1 MNPASPPPRPAGA
14 SARRALACLA
24 VAAALCGLLC
34 APAWAH
40 EGAALAK
47 PTGLSAEAS
56 HDAVILTWDDPHDH
70 SISGY
75 VILRRDI
82 ARQASGEF
90 TTIAADTGTAGTV
103 YIDRTA
109 EPATRYA
116 YRVQARNAQGAS
128 PSSDAVEVETGPPAA
143 QKSTSDAADGGK
155 DEVRT
160 RAVGRR
166 PSGRDFRLTPNN
178 ADPTGIW
185 CDDERMYVVDDAD
198 RRVYAYNIANGA
210 HVGNLGFALDNDQ
223 TQARGVYADADTMW
237 VVDGSDRIYAY
248 TITDGASYGQRDA
261 SREFQAQTNGG
272 YPSGIHS
279 IYAKNLFFVVNLVD
293 EQIYAYNTGR
303 FNGML
308 GDRFELGDFDLI
320 PHYAQPLG
328 LWSDD
333 ASTIWVVDAER
344 KHVFAYEIGGF
355 GIGNGARL
363 PAREIRLISQNSN
376 PWGICSDGEVMWVAD
391 RLERKV
397 FAYDLPPAPSGQI
410 TGVTFDELKEREAT
424 ITVEIA
430 NPDSASK
437 SVKLS
442 YARDPF
448 GRTMETDPRT
458 ITGTEVE
465 FTLTGLSPA
474 GTDYRLTAILGDESL
489 ATGGFRTWSKAATT
503 RKHLKLSVVPGVQED
518 YPWLA
523 KVYRQMRRVNTPVK
537 ALPDILAHMRTT
549 CRGHGV
555 NVLHATAGLHT
566 CSVDVLAMGYE
577 HLKNT
582 DFFVH
587 EMTHVGTMGT
597 EFMAEDS
604 EYVGMGWLY
613 FEELA
618 NGHSDCLEHELY
630 ADAVLTLVRVWE
642 NSYYYGHCPETPD
655 DASRATLA
663 VARSVLAGEVPD
675 WFKNEYRATGLA
687 YDTSDDPKYGRMY
700 DLEAVWRDLKRFP
713 QRSGDNRVA
722 TTYALRHAFGGYC
735 DRATAHHSAMHD
747 GEVRNPWKAGGCVPQ
762 APEAMVASSDS
773 VAWEAPAYDGGA
785 PVTKYVVEWRAADEE
800 FHRSRSARITD
811 LTDLSYQNDAIAA
824 ATTIRI
830 SAHNVHGRGEF
841 ATRCTPNTGDYWC
854 GVITVGTHRTGTV
867 TIGHGFGPR
876 AGELTDNSGDQT
888 FTIGSTRRTID
899 LLITGTGQFFA
910 GWLYFRMTGG
920 SALPDAVR
928 DDLVLQVDGVA
939 GAFSFSHAE
948 SSGAAYRWPSTLDW
962 SGEDAVTLWLRPKPA
977 PALFLAGTI
986 GSGGSVLLWFDHSLD
1001 PAPADYTDTI
1011 KDALAG
1017 AFTVTVDGVE
1027 REITGIGQGAFDTTL
1042 LLQVASTIYQG
1053 QDVVVSYDRSA
1064 AGSSALTGTNDKKVE
1079 SFTTGR
1085 DGVPAAGNSSTQVQP
1100 EARISVDTGA
1110 VAEGEAVAF
1119 TVSRRVVASEPLAV
1133 RLRLSESGSM
1143 LAVGEAGAKTVT
1155 IAANQMSVTLNVG
1168 TRGDTEWEAHSTVT
1182 ATLTADGAYKIA
1194 AGEGSARKQVLDDDF
1209 PAAEAVL
1216 SAAPAEADEG
1226 APFTA
1231 TVTITTERNEPP
1243 HGDGGQMRV
1252 ETADGSAKADLDYT
1266 ALTPLTGTRGFSAAD
1281 FGRVAVGGATR
1292 YQASKSVTITTINDT
1307 LREAAESFSVSLAK
1321 VSTGTAP
1328 AAGAIDLGA
1337 SSATLTIRAN
1347 DASDD
1352 AALSDLSLSA
1362 GALAPSFQSDTLNYT
1377 ADVEY
1382 GTERITVT
1390 PSKRDPRAMLVY
1402 LTGDGSNLVDADTD
1416 AEGQQVDLVVG
1427 DNVIQIKLTAEDGV
1441 TTRTYRL
1448 TLTRAAPPSSD
1459 ATLSALAVNDGN
1471 ADLTLSPAFAPGTT
1485 SYAASVA
1492 NSVATV
1498 TVSATANHASARV
1511 GIAPADAA
1519 SGMTGHQVLLSEG
1532 TNEITVTVTAE
1543 DDSTQAY
1550 RVTVTRAEVENNDP
1564 VFAAGAMATRSLR
1577 ENLGDATVSSAADLG
1592 APFTATD
1599 DTDDTLA
1606 YALEGADAG
1615 HFTVNT
1621 STGQLRTKAGVNY
1634 DHEAK
1639 SQHLV
1644 TVKVV
1649 DGFGGTDT
1657 IAVTVN
1663 VTDRDEPPVK
1673 PAAPRV
1679 SATPEG
1685 PNTLFVEWT
1694 APGNAGRP
1702 PIETY
1707 DVRYRKGTSGGWT
1720 DGPGDVTQ
1728 TRATITGL
1736 DEASTYQVRVRAANA
1751 EGDGPWSDA
1760 GTGSTLKEPVITGVA
1775 VTSRPGLEYDTYGA
1789 GEDIEITVTF
1799 NQAVAVTGDPV
1810 FEFCI
1815 GQDECETG
1823 SDPPSRRRAA
1833 LTSGSG
1839 TRMLVFTYTVGSDD
1853 DPDQDASGIWIGDHT
1868 RTLKLDADD
1877 AIRSVATGNDAI
1889 LDHDDL
1895 GTLIGHKVDGSRQG
1909 GIHTH
1914 PEFTHSHAHYS
1925 RGKGYY
1931 TQDYPDH
1938 THPSH
1943 AHPDG
1948 SNSHPTGLRPGQHV
1962 HHEQEQPNSNV
1973 YVGPDLRKH
1982 DHFTHTHICRDIKP
1996 RCNSG
2001 DNFNSGR
2008 YGGILPREVTHS
2020 HADAEPGH
2028 GYTWPDLTA
2037 NGNRPAE
2044 GSVYIGGVWRVEVGT
2059 TISADDP
2066 DGMRNATLRYQ
2077 WLADYTEIRGA
2088 TGSSYTVTAAEG
2100 GKTIGV
2106 QVSFTDDAGNE
2117 EVLRSRATLRV
2128 ALANARASSFAQ
2140 PSSFARTSS
2149 PARSNE
2155 ETTTRAGP
2163 ALTARFKGVP
2173 GEHDGERAFTL
2184 RIAFSEAIKVGYRT
2198 FRDHS
2203 VSVTGGTVMKARR
2216 VDKRQDLWEIEVE
2229 PASDEEVQIFLSPR
2243 ACDET
2248 GAICTGDGRGL
2259 SYDIEDYVLG
2269 PATARYLIGTADD
2282 DTFSGQDGPDV
2293 LFGGLGADT
2302 ISGGDGDDTLYGDDG
2317 DPEVTD
2323 PGEGDDL
2330 LDGEG
2335 GGDTLYGDAG
2345 DDTLYGGAD
2354 DDTLDG
2360 GSGDDTL
2367 YGDAGTDTLT
2377 GGLGADTFVFAAG
2390 DGADT
2395 ITDFTIGEADQI
2407 DLSAFAGLDGFA
2419 SLTLTANGIDAV
2431 LDLRAHGGGT
2441 VRLSDVAV
2449 ADLAAEDFLLP

>member
-1 MNPASPPPRPAGA
+1 
-14 SARRALACLA
+14 
-24 VAAALCGLLC
+24 
-34 APAWAH
+34 
-40 EGAALAK
+40 
-47 PTGLSAEAS
+47 
-56 HDAVILTWDDPHDH
+56 
-70 SISGY
+70 
-75 VILRRDI
+75 
-82 ARQASGEF
+82 
-90 TTIAADTGTAGTV
+90 
-103 YIDRTA
+103 
-109 EPATRYA
+109 
-116 YRVQARNAQGAS
+116 
-128 PSSDAVEVETGPPAA
+128 
-143 QKSTSDAADGGK
+143 
-155 DEVRT
+155 
-160 RAVGRR
+160 
-166 PSGRDFRLTPNN
+166 
-178 ADPTGIW
+178 
-185 CDDERMYVVDDAD
+185 
-198 RRVYAYNIANGA
+198 
-210 HVGNLGFALDNDQ
+210 
-223 TQARGVYADADTMW
+223 
-237 VVDGSDRIYAY
+237 
-248 TITDGASYGQRDA
+248 
-261 SREFQAQTNGG
+261 
-272 YPSGIHS
+272 
-279 IYAKNLFFVVNLVD
+279 
-293 EQIYAYNTGR
+293 
-303 FNGML
+303 
-308 GDRFELGDFDLI
+308 
-320 PHYAQPLG
+320 
-328 LWSDD
+328 
-333 ASTIWVVDAER
+333 
-344 KHVFAYEIGGF
+344 
-355 GIGNGARL
+355 
-363 PAREIRLISQNSN
+363 
-376 PWGICSDGEVMWVAD
+376 
-391 RLERKV
+391 
-397 FAYDLPPAPSGQI
+397 
-410 TGVTFDELKEREAT
+410 
-424 ITVEIA
+424 
-430 NPDSASK
+430 
-437 SVKLS
+437 
-442 YARDPF
+442 
-448 GRTMETDPRT
+448 METNRKT
-458 ITGTEVE
+458 TTGTEVE
-465 FTLTGLSPA
+465 FTLKGLSA
-474 GTDYRLTAILGDESL
+474 GTDYRLTAVLGDESL
-489 ATGGFRTWSKAATT
+489 ATGGFRTWTKSNTV
-503 RKHLKLSVVPGVQED
+503 RKHLKLSVVPGIQED

-523 KVYRQMRRVNTPVK
+523 KVYRQMRRVNTPVI
-537 ALPDILAHMRTT
+537 ARPGILAHVVPT
-549 CRGHGV
+549 CSHEVR
-555 NVLHATAGLHT
+555 VLHSIAGLHT
-566 CSVDVLAMGYE
+566 CRVDEFAVGHDYLR
-577 HLKNT
+577 NT

-587 EMTHVGTMGT
+587 EMAHVGTTGT
-597 EFMAEDS
+597 DFMADDS
-604 EYVGMGWLY
+604 EYVGMGWMY
-613 FEELA
+613 FRELA
-618 NGHSDCLEHELY
+618 DGHRECPESELY
-630 ADAVLTLVRVWE
+630 ADAVLTLVERDWD
-642 NSYYYGHCPETPD
+642 SYYYDNCPETPD
-655 DASRATLA
+655 DPSRATLA
-663 VARSVLAGEVPD
+663 VARSVLAGEVPN
-675 WFKNEYRATGLA
+675 WFKDEYRETGLA
-687 YDTSDDPKYGRMY
+687 YDTSDDPKYDRMY
-700 DLEAVWRDLKRFP
+700 DLEKVWRDLIRHG
-713 QRSGDNRVA
+713 QINRVSTA
-722 TTYALRHAFGGYC
+722 YALRHAFGGYC
-735 DRATAHHSAMHD
+735 DRVTAHHSAMHD

-762 APEAMVASSDS
+762 VPEGLVASSGS

-785 PVTKYVVEWRAADEE
+785 PITKYVVEWRTADEE
-800 FHRSRSARITD
+800 FHRSRSAEITD
-811 LTDLSYQNDAIAA
+811 LTDLSYQNNAITA

-841 ATRCTPNTGDYWC
+841 ATRCGLNTDDYWC
-854 GVITVGTHRTGTV
+854 GVVTVGTRRLLTA

-876 AGELTDNSGDQT
+876 AGELIDNSGDQT
-888 FTIGSTRRTID
+888 FTIGSTRRTIG
-899 LLITGTGQFFA
+899 LLFTGTGSFA
-910 GWLYFRMTGG
+910 GWLFFGMTGG

-939 GAFSFSHAE
+939 GAFDFSDAVFAAGAYHWPG
-948 SSGAAYRWPSTLDW
+948 SSLDW
-962 SGEDAVTLWLRPKPA
+962 SGEDAVTVRLRPRPA
-977 PALFLAGTI
+977 PALFLAGI
-986 GSGGSVLLWFDHSLD
+986 GSGGGSVVLVFDPSLD

-1011 KDALAG
+1011 KEALAD

-1027 REITGIGQGAFDTTL
+1027 REITGIRQGALDNSL
-1042 LLQVASTIYQG
+1042 LLLVASTIYQG
-1053 QDVVVSYDRSA
+1053 QRVVVSYDRSA
-1064 AGSSALTGTNDKKVE
+1064 AGSSALAGTTDREVE

-1085 DGVPAAGNSSTQVQP
+1085 DGVPAIGNFSTQVQP
-1100 EARISVDTGA
+1100 EVSISVDTGT
-1110 VAEGEAVAF
+1110 VTEGGAVAF
-1119 TVSRRVVASEPLAV
+1119 TVSRHVASSGALAV
-1133 RLRLSESGSM
+1133 KLRLSESGSM
-1143 LAVGEAGAKTVT
+1143 LAVGEAVAKTVT
-1155 IAANQMSVTLNVG
+1155 IAANQTSATLNVG

-1182 ATLTADGAYKIA
+1182 ARITADGAYTIA
-1194 AGEGSARKQVLDDDF
+1194 SGAGSATKRVQDDDF

-1216 SAAPAEADEG
+1216 SVAPAEVDEG

-1243 HGDGGQMRV
+1243 HGDGGQLRV

-1266 ALTPLTGTRGFSAAD
+1266 ALTLLTGTREFSAAD
-1281 FGRVAVGGATR
+1281 FARVTVGGATR

-1307 LREAAESFSVSLAK
+1307 LREAAERFSVALAK

-1328 AAGAIDLGA
+1328 TAGAIDLGA

-1347 DASDD
+1347 DASND

-1362 GALAPSFQSDTLNYT
+1362 GALAPPFQSNTLNYT

-1382 GTERITVT
+1382 GTGRITVT
-1390 PSKRDPRAMLVY
+1390 PSKRDPRARLAY
-1402 LTGDGSNLVDADTD
+1402 LTADGGGLVDADPDTD
-1416 AEGQQVDLVVG
+1416 GQQVDLGVG
-1427 DNVIQIKLTAEDGV
+1427 NNVMQIKLTAEDAV

-1448 TLTRAAPPSSD
+1448 TLRRAAPPSSD
-1459 ATLSALAVNDGN
+1459 ATLSALAVNDGS
-1471 ADLTLSPAFAPGTT
+1471 ADVTLSPAFAPGTA

-1550 RVTVTRAEVENNDP
+1550 RVTVTRATVEEENNDP
-1564 VFAAGAMATRSLR
+1564 VFSAGAMATRNLQ
-1577 ENLGDATVSSAADLG
+1577 ENIGDATVSSAADLG
-1592 APFTATD
+1592 DPFTATD
-1599 DTDDTLA
+1599 DSDDTLA

-1615 HFTVNT
+1615 NFTVNT

-1657 IAVTVN
+1657 LAVTVN
-1663 VTDRDEPPVK
+1663 VTNRAEPPVK

-1685 PNTLFVEWT
+1685 PDALFVEWK

-1702 PIETY
+1702 PIEAY
-1707 DVRYRKGTSGGWT
+1707 DVQYRKGTSGGWT
-1720 DGPGDVTQ
+1720 DGPGSVTQ

-1751 EGDGPWSDA
+1751 DGDGPWSNA

-1775 VTSRPGLEYDTYGA
+1775 VTSKPGLEYDTYGA

-1799 NQAVAVTGDPV
+1799 NQAVLVTGDPV

-1815 GQDECETG
+1815 GADECETG
-1823 SDPPSRRRAA
+1823 NDPPSRRRAA

-1839 TRMLVFTYTVGSDD
+1839 SEELVFSYTVGSDD
-1853 DPDQDASGIWIGDHT
+1853 DPDNDHDGIWIGDHT

-1877 AIRSVATGNDAI
+1877 AIRSVATGTDAI

-1895 GTLIGHKVDGSRQG
+1895 GTLFGHKVDGSRQG

-1931 TQDYPDH
+1931 TEDYPDH

-1962 HHEQEQPNSNV
+1962 HHEQEQPNPHG

-1982 DHFTHTHICRDIKP
+1982 DRFTHAHICRDIKP
-1996 RCNSG
+1996 RCNENN
-2001 DNFNSGR
+2001 NFNSGR
-2008 YGGILPREVTHS
+2008 YGGVLPREVTHS

-2028 GYTWPDLTA
+2028 GYDWPDLRA

-2044 GSVYIGGVWRVEVGT
+2044 GHVYIGGVWRVEVGT
-2059 TISADDP
+2059 TISADTWRVSDP

-2088 TGSSYTVTAAEG
+2088 TRSSYTVTAAQV
-2100 GKTIGV
+2100 GKKIRV
-2106 QVSFTDDAGNE
+2106 KVSFTDDAGNE
-2117 EVLRSRATLRV
+2117 EVLRSRATLKV
-2128 ALANARASSFAQ
+2128 KQGDARA
-2140 PSSFARTSS
+2140 SSFARTSS
-2149 PARSNE
+2149 PTRANE
-2155 ETTTRAGP
+2155 EMTTRAGP

-2173 GEHDGERAFTL
+2173 GEHDGESAFTL

-2367 YGDAGTDTLT
+2367 YGEAGTDTLT

>member
-1 MNPASPPPRPAGA
+1 M
-14 SARRALACLA
+14 
-24 VAAALCGLLC
+24 
-34 APAWAH
+34 
-40 EGAALAK
+40 
-47 PTGLSAEAS
+47 
-56 HDAVILTWDDPHDH
+56 
-70 SISGY
+70 
-75 VILRRDI
+75 
-82 ARQASGEF
+82 
-90 TTIAADTGTAGTV
+90 
-103 YIDRTA
+103 
-109 EPATRYA
+109 
-116 YRVQARNAQGAS
+116 
-128 PSSDAVEVETGPPAA
+128 
-143 QKSTSDAADGGK
+143 
-155 DEVRT
+155 
-160 RAVGRR
+160 
-166 PSGRDFRLTPNN
+166 
-178 ADPTGIW
+178 
-185 CDDERMYVVDDAD
+185 
-198 RRVYAYNIANGA
+198 
-210 HVGNLGFALDNDQ
+210 
-223 TQARGVYADADTMW
+223 
-237 VVDGSDRIYAY
+237 
-248 TITDGASYGQRDA
+248 
-261 SREFQAQTNGG
+261 
-272 YPSGIHS
+272 
-279 IYAKNLFFVVNLVD
+279 
-293 EQIYAYNTGR
+293 
-303 FNGML
+303 
-308 GDRFELGDFDLI
+308 
-320 PHYAQPLG
+320 
-328 LWSDD
+328 
-333 ASTIWVVDAER
+333 
-344 KHVFAYEIGGF
+344 
-355 GIGNGARL
+355 
-363 PAREIRLISQNSN
+363 
-376 PWGICSDGEVMWVAD
+376 
-391 RLERKV
+391 
-397 FAYDLPPAPSGQI
+397 
-410 TGVTFDELKEREAT
+410 
-424 ITVEIA
+424 
-430 NPDSASK
+430 
-437 SVKLS
+437 
-442 YARDPF
+442 
-448 GRTMETDPRT
+448 
-458 ITGTEVE
+458 
-465 FTLTGLSPA
+465 
-474 GTDYRLTAILGDESL
+474 
-489 ATGGFRTWSKAATT
+489 
-503 RKHLKLSVVPGVQED
+503 
-518 YPWLA
+518 
-523 KVYRQMRRVNTPVK
+523 
-537 ALPDILAHMRTT
+537 
-549 CRGHGV
+549 
-555 NVLHATAGLHT
+555 
-566 CSVDVLAMGYE
+566 
-577 HLKNT
+577 
-582 DFFVH
+582 
-587 EMTHVGTMGT
+587 
-597 EFMAEDS
+597 
-604 EYVGMGWLY
+604 
-613 FEELA
+613 
-618 NGHSDCLEHELY
+618 
-630 ADAVLTLVRVWE
+630 
-642 NSYYYGHCPETPD
+642 
-655 DASRATLA
+655 
-663 VARSVLAGEVPD
+663 
-675 WFKNEYRATGLA
+675 
-687 YDTSDDPKYGRMY
+687 
-700 DLEAVWRDLKRFP
+700 
-713 QRSGDNRVA
+713 
-722 TTYALRHAFGGYC
+722 
-735 DRATAHHSAMHD
+735 
-747 GEVRNPWKAGGCVPQ
+747 PQ

-785 PVTKYVVEWRAADEE
+785 PITKYVVEWRAADEE

-811 LTDLSYQNDAIAA
+811 LTDLSYQNDAITA

-841 ATRCTPNTGDYWC
+841 ATRCGLNTGDYWC
-854 GVITVGTHRTGTV
+854 GVVTVGTRRLLTA
-867 TIGHGFGPR
+867 TIGHGFGPG
-876 AGELTDNSGDQT
+876 AGELIDNSGDQT

-899 LLITGTGQFFA
+899 LLSTGTDSLA
-910 GWLYFRMTGG
+910 GWLFFRMTGG

-939 GAFSFSHAE
+939 GAFDFSRAVFAVGVYYWPG
-948 SSGAAYRWPSTLDW
+948 SSLDW
-962 SGEDAVTLWLRPKPA
+962 SGEDAVTVRLRPKPA
-977 PALFLAGTI
+977 PALLLAGI
-986 GSGGSVLLWFDHSLD
+986 GSGGGSVVLVFDPSLD

-1011 KDALAG
+1011 KEALAD

-1027 REITGIGQGAFDTTL
+1027 REITGIRQGALDNSL
-1042 LLQVASTIYQG
+1042 LLLVASTIYQG
-1053 QDVVVSYDRSA
+1053 QRVVVSYDRSA
-1064 AGSSALTGTNDKKVE
+1064 AGSGALAGTTDREVE

-1100 EARISVDTGA
+1100 EVGISVDTGA
-1110 VAEGEAVAF
+1110 VTEGEVVAF
-1119 TVSRRVVASEPLAV
+1119 TVSRHVASSEALQV
-1133 RLRLSESGSM
+1133 KLRLSESGSM
-1143 LAVGEAGAKTVT
+1143 LADGEAVAKTAT

-1168 TRGDTEWEAHSTVT
+1168 TRGDTEWETHSTVT
-1182 ATLTADGAYKIA
+1182 ARITADGAYTIA
-1194 AGEGSARKQVLDDDF
+1194 SGAGSATKRVQDDDF

-1216 SAAPAEADEG
+1216 SVAPAEVDEG

-1243 HGDGGQMRV
+1243 HGDGGQLRV

-1281 FGRVAVGGATR
+1281 FGRVAVDGATR

-1347 DASDD
+1347 DASND
-1352 AALSDLSLSA
+1352 AALSELSLSA
-1362 GALAPSFQSDTLNYT
+1362 GALAPSFQSDTLRYT

-1416 AEGQQVDLVVG
+1416 TEGQQVDLVVG
-1427 DNVIQIKLTAEDGV
+1427 DNVIQIKLTAEDRV

-1471 ADLTLSPAFAPGTT
+1471 ADLTLTPAFAPGTT

-1498 TVSATANHASARV
+1498 TVSATANHANARV

-1592 APFTATD
+1592 AAFTATD
-1599 DTDDTLA
+1599 DSDDTLA

-1615 HFTVNT
+1615 NFTVNT

-1639 SQHLV
+1639 AQHLV

-1685 PNTLFVEWT
+1685 PDTLFVEWT

-1702 PIETY
+1702 PIEAY

-1728 TRATITGL
+1728 TRATIAGL
-1736 DEASTYQVRVRAANA
+1736 DEASTYQVRVRAVNA

-1799 NQAVAVTGDPV
+1799 NQAVLATGDPV
-1810 FEFCI
+1810 FEFCL

-1823 SDPPSRRRAA
+1823 NDPPSRRRAA
-1833 LTSGSG
+1833 LTSAGG
-1839 TRMLVFTYTVGSDD
+1839 AEELVFSYTVGSDD
-1853 DPDQDASGIWIGDHT
+1853 DPDNDHDGIWIGDHT

-1877 AIRSVATGNDAI
+1877 AIRSVATGTDAI

-1895 GTLIGHKVDGSRQG
+1895 GTLVGHKVDGSRQG

-1914 PEFTHSHAHYS
+1914 PEFTHSHAHYN

-1943 AHPDG
+1943 AHPD
-1948 SNSHPTGLRPGQHV
+1948 NPHPTWLLYGVPPGQHV
-1962 HHEQEQPNSNV
+1962 HHEQEQPNPNV

-1982 DHFTHTHICRDIKP
+1982 DRFTHAHICRDIKP
-1996 RCNSG
+1996 RCNEN

-2008 YGGILPREVTHS
+2008 YGGVLPREVTHS

-2028 GYTWPDLTA
+2028 GYDWPDLTT
-2037 NGNRPAE
+2037 NGNSPAE

-2059 TISADDP
+2059 TISADTWRVSDP
-2066 DGMRNATLRYQ
+2066 DGMTNATLSYQ

-2088 TGSSYTVTAAEG
+2088 TRSSYTVTAAEA
-2100 GKTIGV
+2100 GKKIRVKVT
-2106 QVSFTDDAGNE
+2106 FTDDAGNE
-2117 EVLRSRATLRV
+2117 EVLRSRATLKV
-2128 ALANARASSFAQ
+2128 KPGDARASS
-2140 PSSFARTSS
+2140 PARTSS
-2149 PARSNE
+2149 PARANE
-2155 ETTTRAGP
+2155 ETTTSAGP

-2173 GEHDGERAFTL
+2173 GEHDGARAFTL
-2184 RIAFSEAIKVGYRT
+2184 RIAFSAAIEMGYRT
-2198 FRDHS
+2198 FRDHA
-2203 VSVTGGTVMKARR
+2203 VSVTGGRVTQARR

-2229 PASDEEVQIFLSPR
+2229 PASDEEVLISLWPR

-2248 GAICTGDGRGL
+2248 GAVCTTGGRAL
-2259 SYDIEDYVLG
+2259 SHGIADNVLG
-2269 PATARYLIGTADD
+2269 PATARYLTGTADD

-2335 GGDTLYGDAG
+2335 GGDTLYGDGG
-2345 DDTLYGGAD
+2345 DDILYGGAD

-2367 YGDAGTDTLT
+2367 DGEAGTDRLT

-2390 DGADT
+2390 NGADT
-2395 ITDFTIGEADQI
+2395 ITDFFPEEGDRI
-2407 DLSAFAGLDGFA
+2407 DLSAFADLAGFA
-2419 SLTLTANGIDAV
+2419 SLALTADGTDTV

-2441 VRLSDVAV
+2441 VRLEGVAV
-2449 ADLAAEDFLLP
+2449 SDLLAADFLWP